1 MRKKYDAVATIGS
14 YRNKAGEEKKRYIT
28 CGSVFEGDDGRLS
41 LKLDAVPTSP
51 EWTGW
56 VAFYEPRDGSPNAG
70 GNGSANGSYQ
80 GRQDSHNQAK
90 SNGYQPSSEVK
101 SSEDFIP
108 F

>member
-56 VAFYEPRDGSPNAG
+56 VAFYEPRDANGTGGHG
-70 GNGSANGSYQ
+70 GNSNVPQAAQSA
-80 GRQDSHNQAK
+80 HNAAK
-90 SNGYQPSSEVK
+90 ANAYRA
-101 SSEDFIP
+101 EDVGDDIP

>member
-1 MRKKYDAVATIGS
+1 MRKKYDAVATVGT

-41 LKLDAVPTSP
+41 LKLDAVPASP

-56 VAFYEPRDGSPNAG
+56 VAFYEPRDANGTSGHG
-70 GNGSANGSYQ
+70 GNSNAVQARPDAHNRAKANAYQ
-80 GRQDSHNQAK
+80 
-90 SNGYQPSSEVK
+90 SEN
-101 SSEDFIP
+101 DGDDIP

>member
-41 LKLDAVPTSP
+41 LKLDAVPASP

-56 VAFYEPRDGSPNAG
+56 VAFYEPRENGAAGFQGTNSNAPQAAQ
-70 GNGSANGSYQ
+70 SAHSV
-80 GRQDSHNQAK
+80 AK
-90 SNGYQPSSEVK
+90 ANAYR
-101 SSEDFIP
+101 SEDVGDDIP